1 MNRLFSEYTT
11 LQYQNKAMRQEL
23 EAFRNG
29 ERYKKLQ
36 EDHHKVVAGY
46 IKEIGRL
53 KKELAKAHAATVTV
67 GNIWFE
73 ECDSDWEKYQAELNG
88 QHGLACAKPC
98 KNVRYIALNRS
109 G

>member
-1 MNRLFSEYTT
+1 MDRLFSEYTT

-53 KKELAKAHAATVTV
+53 KKELARAHAATVTV

-88 QHGLACAKPC
+88 IYCFL
-98 KNVRYIALNRS
+98 
-109 G
+109 